1 MSLTEQEQQLLKRLC
16 RLLLPADPF
25 MGLPG
30 GDEQE
35 IFGRLLNR
43 LAPRADWFSKLLQ
56 SQYSMHDRLLSMS
69 DEDFEAR
76 CAASL
81 RAWPSKSD
89 DLLAR
94 LITPLLQSYYEDY
107 RVQTVYQRRPGA
119 PFPEGYTVIQGDWS
133 LLDDVKSRPS
143 IYRQVRS

>member
-16 RLLLPADPF
+16 RLLLPADTL

-30 GDEQE
+30 GDDPE

-43 LAPRADWFSKLLQ
+43 LAPRADRFSKLLQ
-56 SQYSMHDRLLSMS
+56 SKFSSYDDLLSMS
-69 DEDFEAR
+69 DEDFQAR
-76 CAASL
+76 CAPSL
-81 RAWPSKSD
+81 RSWPSKPD

-94 LITPLLQSYYEDY
+94 LITPLLQSYYEDH
-107 RVQTVYQRRPGA
+107 RIQAVYQRRPGA

-143 IYRQVRS
+143 IFRQVQS